1 MTEEE
6 YKRWKERLRGS
17 LSVEQRE
24 SLDAQVEK
32 TTRPEP
38 IQETEVVTPAISPEV
53 LEARQI
59 AEQELSTG
67 QHITGTALGVSA
79 ELGVGLALTHKLHR
93 SQKYLQWLN
102 NAKRIST
109 VGILTPEP
117 TTTIGGVVG
126 LAASE
131 AAIWATSNFI
141 GQKIRQAYGL
151 QDKV

>member
-38 IQETEVVTPAISPEV
+38 IQETEVVTPSIAPEV

-59 AEQELSTG
+59 AEQELSNG
-67 QHITGTALGVSA
+67 HNLNGT
-79 ELGVGLALTHKLHR
+79 ELGVTAALGL
-93 SQKYLQWLN
+93 
-102 NAKRIST
+102 
-109 VGILTPEP
+109 G
-117 TTTIGGVVG
+117 
-126 LAASE
+126 
-131 AAIWATSNFI
+131 
-141 GQKIRQAYGL
+141 
-151 QDKV
+151 